1 MREIFSLYLGL
12 LEPRYIHEF
21 DTLGNSLTI
30 ETPRLES
37 HREGERGLENGGAP
51 LLPQIGN
58 D

>member
-1 MREIFSLYLGL
+1 MREIFSLYL

-51 LLPQIGN
+51 LLLQIGN